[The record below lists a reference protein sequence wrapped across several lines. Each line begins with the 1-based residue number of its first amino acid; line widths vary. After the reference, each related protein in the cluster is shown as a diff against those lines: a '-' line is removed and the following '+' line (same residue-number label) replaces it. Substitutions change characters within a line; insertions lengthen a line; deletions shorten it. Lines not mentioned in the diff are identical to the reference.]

1 MFKKLKK
8 IFDYDHKK
16 YENILDSDNKIWIFC
31 RDFIFWLVLF
41 FALVLIFESIWDNE
55 IKYYKQLFFIDAFIS
70 SIFAIEYYYRILR
83 AKNKIKFVINPMRI
97 IDLLSFLPF
106 FLWIIAIWDFLK
118 ILRLFR
124 IFRILRVIKKIPLT
138 NDFVKALKDYREEYK
153 AVFILFLIILFIGSF
168 FVYFAEK
175 DAINTKFTNIPITLW
190 WGLVTMSTVWFWDM
204 YPTTNLWR
212 IFASSLVFL
221 WPLLYWLASAITVMV
236 FAETV
241 RIHETKKENRRW
253 KKCPRCQEKNPKSAN
268 YCMKCGEKLD

>member
-1 MFKKLKK
+1 MFKIIKK
-8 IFDYDHKK
+8 YFSYDHKK

-31 RDFIFWLVLF
+31 KNFIFWLVLF

-55 IKYYKQLFFIDAFIS
+55 IKYYKELFFIDAFIS
-70 SIFAIEYYYRILR
+70 SIFAIEYYYRISR
-83 AKNKIKFVINPMRI
+83 AKSKIKFIINPMRI

-138 NDFVKALKDYREEYK
+138 NDFIKALKDYREEYK

-175 DAINTKFTNIPITLW
+175 NVIVYSLILRYVSYNKSLKNFCFKFSFFMTIIILISFSYNYY
-190 WGLVTMSTVWFWDM
+190 GFFW
-204 YPTTNLWR
+204 N
-212 IFASSLVFL
+212 S
-221 WPLLYWLASAITVMV
+221 
-236 FAETV
+236 
-241 RIHETKKENRRW
+241 
-253 KKCPRCQEKNPKSAN
+253 
-268 YCMKCGEKLD
+268 